1 MIEFLKATKNKTLL
15 SELTYYALNI
25 GLAVA
30 LLILAITIQS
40 IWPALGLV
48 LLSKWRVFAVRPRF
62 WWTNLRSNL
71 LDIMFGMSI
80 VTLIWQNTNWLA
92 IQIGFCVVFAVWLI
106 FLKPLTKH
114 SAIVI
119 QAGVTQFV
127 ALWALF
133 TVGYSLPQVFVV
145 LAAAAIGYVAAHHVI
160 NIFAQEFEDTLL
172 NLSWAFVVAA
182 LAWITWHWTIAYTPL
197 RIPQISL
204 VVTLLSFWTLTLYQ
218 TWYKESV
225 GQRVDKRTMTAPTA
239 FTLAGIALL
248 MISNFFDQTSL

>member
-1 MIEFLKATKNKTLL
+1 MELISSVARRSKIGEIGHVFLNLMLVAT
-15 SELTYYALNI
+15 
-25 GLAVA
+25 V
-30 LLILAITIQS
+30 
-40 IWPALGLV
+40 LGLV
-48 LLSKWRVFAVRPRF
+48 LVFNSPYLAFLAVILSKWRVFAVRPRF

-92 IQIGFCVVFAVWLI
+92 IQIGFCAVFAVWLI